1 MGYYDVRNA
10 KISILDMLKFD
21 AVQDTDGVICKEM
34 GTYVEMLVPMKNAKG
49 HDTYKVY
56 FTDNGN
62 IEKVICDNGNSG
74 FVGTKFF

>member
-1 MGYYDVRNA
+1 MPNA

-62 IEKVICDNGNSG
+62 IEKVIGDNGNSG